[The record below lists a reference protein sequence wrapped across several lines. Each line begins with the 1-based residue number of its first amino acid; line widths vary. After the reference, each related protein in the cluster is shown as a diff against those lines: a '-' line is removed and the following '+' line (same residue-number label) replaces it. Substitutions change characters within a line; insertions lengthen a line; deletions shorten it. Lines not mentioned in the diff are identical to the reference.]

1 MTRFLLMNNAL
12 DDEILN
18 IIKQLSKIYEA
29 GQIMYNTRMRY
40 KIMKSKAIIRFI
52 SDKDERR
59 LYMRNIKFI
68 EEVWKDKNVS
78 KVKKARFAKSVI
90 RKYNAKTKSLYK
102 KQMKPKTR
110 KRFIK

>member
-1 MTRFLLMNNAL
+1 MNSIIE
-12 DDEILN
+12 DEILD

-29 GQIMYNTRMRY
+29 GHIMYNTRMRY
-40 KIMKSKAIIRFI
+40 KIMKSKALIKLI
-52 SDKDERR
+52 SDKDERK

-78 KVKKARFAKSVI
+78 KIKKARFAKSVI
-90 RKYNAKTKSLYK
+90 RKYNAKTRSLYK
-102 KQMKPKTR
+102 TQMKPR